1 MPRRTL
7 EYGDRCII
15 QHSDRYKNRHE
26 GKMCS
31 IRSTGYTD
39 IAVQIDDVAN
49 PASKYGYFYY
59 PRKHLQYIKGDETT
73 MSKSNVI
80 KGNYTTVIAQFTNST
95 TQIACANFGEKLAVG
110 DWVVVKTAHHGF
122 AVCEITAVDVETI
135 PCEREIV
142 CPIDFNDYFQR
153 VEKRK
158 RAEEIKKKLDERT
171 AELQQLQ
178 VYELLAKGD
187 ASLSALLEEF
197 KELMDL
203 C

>member
-1 MPRRTL
+1 MAKHTL

-15 QHSDRYKNRHE
+15 MLSDRYKNKNE
-26 GKMCS
+26 GELCTV
-31 IRSTGYTD
+31 RRTGYDT
-39 IAVQIDDVAN
+39 IAVEIDHKPN
-49 PASKYGYFYY
+49 NHSSYGYYYY
-59 PRKHLQYIKGDETT
+59 PEKHLQYIKGDETT

-95 TQIACANFGEKLAVG
+95 TQIACANFGEKLAIG
-110 DWVVVKTAHHGF
+110 DYVVVKTAHHGF
-122 AVCEITAVDVETI
+122 AVCEITAIDVETI

-142 CPIDFNDYFQR
+142 CPIDFNEYFQR
-153 VEKRK
+153 VEMRK
-158 RAEEIKKKLDERT
+158 RAEEIKKKLDERA

-187 ASLSALLEEF
+187 ASLSVLLEEF